1 MSRINLSSLH
11 TFCEVADCLS
21 FTQAAHRLFRTQ
33 PALSRQITQLER
45 ELGIEL
51 FIRQGRSVAL
61 TAAGEDLYG
70 RAKRLLS
77 EANEFQDRAQA
88 LAQGDLGTLRVGAH
102 PLLFSRTVPSLLTAY
117 AKRWQNIS
125 VNVSEGGAASLMAR
139 VEARDLDVALAR
151 YMTSDALAAKRL
163 FPMYL
168 IAIMSTGHRLAMRGS
183 LEVSDLQNE
192 PLLLM
197 SADAGSR
204 VLLEQVCR
212 EDGLRLRQ
220 VVLESSIYNGLI
232 SMATAGHGI
241 AIVLSM
247 VSFSH
252 PKARI
257 VPVMHHGRHVGT
269 WSAVLWQRGTT
280 LAPYVQ
286 AFIKIAIRQAKVDYP
301 GKQYGFPLL
310 EAGSN
315 PILK

>member
-1 MSRINLSSLH
+1 MSRINLSSLR

-21 FTQAAHRLFRTQ
+21 FTQAANRLFRTQ
-33 PALSRQITQLER
+33 PALSRQVTQLER
-45 ELGIEL
+45 ELGVEL
-51 FIRQGRSVAL
+51 FIRQGRSLAL
-61 TAAGEDLYG
+61 TAAGKDLYT
-70 RAKRLLS
+70 RAKRLLG
-77 EANEFQDRAQA
+77 EANEFQERAHA
-88 LAQGDLGTLRVGAH
+88 LANGDLGTLRVGAH

-117 AKRWQNIS
+117 AKRWKNVS
-125 VNVSEGGAASLMAR
+125 VSVSEGGAANLMAR

-168 IAIMSTGHRLAMRGS
+168 IAIMSADHRLAGRSS
-183 LEVSDLQNE
+183 LEVSDLQDE

-204 VLLEQVCR
+204 VLLEQICR

-220 VVLESSIYNGLI
+220 VVLESSVYNGLI

-247 VSFSH
+247 VSFTN

-257 VPVMHHGRHVGT
+257 VPVLHRGGHVGT
-269 WSAVLWQRGTT
+269 WSAVLWHRGNEP
-280 LAPYVQ
+280 APYIQ
-286 AFIKIAIRQAKVDYP
+286 AFIKTAIHQARLDYP
-301 GKQYGFPLL
+301 GKQYGFPQLP
-310 EAGSN
+310 ESSGSM
-315 PILK
+315 L